1 MANTYRSDKNVITI
15 GTATAY
21 LQEWDKTTLPEVSEI
36 CVPANLFG
44 YTKGGATIEYS
55 QTNNEEQD
63 DLGKLKK
70 TILASESAT
79 IKLGVFGWN
88 GDTIKQI
95 VSTASVSTAGG
106 KRTTD
111 IGGVANDDGKRYVI
125 CLHHEDPLDGDCW
138 WMGVGKNTEGLE
150 LAYAQ
155 DNGTALEPT
164 FTCEPF
170 DETGRLLRFIEVVAG
185 ETGTTGTTGAT
196 GVTG

>member
-1 MANTYRSDKNVITI
+1 MAKTYRSNKNVITI

-21 LQEWDKTTLPEVSEI
+21 LMEWDKGTLPTIDAI
-36 CVPANLFG
+36 CIDENRFG

-63 DLGKLKK
+63 DLGLIKK
-70 TILASESAT
+70 TILSEESAT

-88 GDTIKQI
+88 GDVIKQI
-95 VSTASVSTAGG
+95 VSTASVTTDDG
-106 KRTTD
+106 KRVTE

-125 CLHHEDPLDGDCW
+125 CLHHEDALDGDCW

-155 DNGTALEPT
+155 DSGTALEPT
-164 FTCEPF
+164 FTCEPY
-170 DETGRLLRFIEVVAG
+170 DDSGRLLKFVEVIA
-185 ETGTTGTTGAT
+185 GTTG
-196 GVTG
+196 

>member
-1 MANTYRSDKNVITI
+1 MAKTYRSNKNVITI

-21 LQEWDKTTLPEVSEI
+21 LMEWDKGTLPAIDTI
-36 CVPANLFG
+36 CVEGNRFG

-63 DLGKLKK
+63 DLGLIKK
-70 TILASESAT
+70 TILSEESAT

-88 GDTIKQI
+88 GDVIKQI
-95 VSTASVSTAGG
+95 VSTASVTTDDG
-106 KRTTD
+106 KRVTE

-125 CLHHEDPLDGDCW
+125 CLHHEDALDGDCW

-155 DNGTALEPT
+155 DSGTALEPT
-164 FTCEPF
+164 FTCEPY
-170 DETGRLLRFIEVVAG
+170 DDSGRLLKFVEVIAG
-185 ETGTTGTTGAT
+185 ETGTTGTTGST